1 MQVWN
6 VLHRA
11 RCKYRTQKV
20 VKNRH
25 LGTIAELCRAISSQ
39 LTHVSTIEKKLVK
52 QQYIHMF
59 PQYGELRPT
68 SGWDRSGSLGNP
80 CKFQRVSHLRGFAER
95 HSSIGRQPNF
105 AALDR
110 GRHLYSAGRPSRW
123 ALAHIVVSVI
133 FSLHLICLLLWRYYK
148 LDPYNSTVV
157 MMGVGRR
164 AVTNPAVSARCGK
177 LAALMS
183 TVWRSLAGLL
193 FQVTR

>member
-1 MQVWN
+1 LN
-6 VLHRA
+6 
-11 RCKYRTQKV
+11 
-20 VKNRH
+20 
-25 LGTIAELCRAISSQ
+25 
-39 LTHVSTIEKKLVK
+39 
-52 QQYIHMF
+52 
-59 PQYGELRPT
+59 
-68 SGWDRSGSLGNP
+68 
-80 CKFQRVSHLRGFAER
+80 
-95 HSSIGRQPNF
+95 
-105 AALDR
+105 R

-183 TVWRSLAGLL
+183 TV
-193 FQVTR
+193 